1 MWDQLRPC
9 KLSQSFVP
17 SKVAAFKLSRI
28 RRISDSQTFELSNS
42 ERPKSSI
49 RQSLD
54 LISEPRAD
62 FEPILETR
70 NSRMYNFSNF
80 EPWKVSSC
88 SCSAKNF
95 RTFQAFEDSSL
106 LTLRDDRTRPR
117 PRVVWDTLRGSTLTH
132 AHSRIPSVQT
142 FELLQLKPSKLETF
156 TRPTYELS
164 NLRPPRLAE
173 WGRVRRFSVFCS
185 GGWW

>member
-1 MWDQLRPC
+1 M
-9 KLSQSFVP
+9 
-17 SKVAAFKLSRI
+17 
-28 RRISDSQTFELSNS
+28 
-42 ERPKSSI
+42 
-49 RQSLD
+49 
-54 LISEPRAD
+54 
-62 FEPILETR
+62 
-70 NSRMYNFSNF
+70 
-80 EPWKVSSC
+80 
-88 SCSAKNF
+88 
-95 RTFQAFEDSSL
+95 
-106 LTLRDDRTRPR
+106 RDDRTRPR

-185 GGWW
+185 GGLVVTPSFDGWRPPSGLWIFCTDSCRLHNGCGLLLVRNVDLGLANVGVCVCRVNPPRPQAQASWGLAQVPST